1 MSQPSYIQPKS
12 FDPAIAHIL
21 QPDPANPGTIH
32 VFQVLN
38 AERTEL
44 DEGATAAA
52 YDAWLAANLP
62 RAG

>member
-1 MSQPSYIQPKS
+1 MTTRLQPEG

-21 QPDPANPGTIH
+21 QPDPADPGTIH

-38 AERTEL
+38 AERTDL

-52 YDAWLAANLP
+52 YRAWLAGSGSAS
-62 RAG
+62 G